1 MMEFNNNYHTHTFRC
16 GHAGDFSDE
25 EYVVSAINNGFEV
38 LGFSDHIMLPGIS
51 QTRIRGE
58 YSLLD
63 DYVNSINTLK
73 EKYRNTIKIYLGFE
87 AEALP
92 EYYSY
97 YKELLSSKKIEY
109 LILGNHG
116 YYEKNQITL
125 YFHDPD
131 RIDEDLEKYTNL
143 LVDAMSTGL
152 FKYVAHPD
160 YFMKYIKCWDSHL
173 AEIANRICDASLKYN
188 IPLEINLACC
198 FDRVPN
204 IGIKEVFKY
213 PYIEFWK
220 IVEVKGCKVILGIDA
235 HKPSRFDRAKDV
247 VDYTLNALNLNLNI
261 IDKIE
266 VNE

>member
-1 MMEFNNNYHTHTFRC
+1 MGFKNNYHTHTFRC
-16 GHAGDFSDE
+16 GHAGEYKDE
-25 EYVVSAINNGFEV
+25 EYVISAINNGLEV

-51 QTRIRGE
+51 EPTIRGD

-63 DYVNSINTLK
+63 NYISSINSLK
-73 EKYRNTIKIYLGFE
+73 TKYQKDIKIYLGFE

-92 EYYSY
+92 MFYDY
-97 YKELLSSKKIEY
+97 YKNLLDTKKIEY
-109 LILGNHG
+109 LILGNHS
-116 YYEKNQITL
+116 YYEDNRLIN
-125 YFHDPD
+125 YFKDPNKLN
-131 RIDEDLEKYTNL
+131 EDLEKYTNL
-143 LVDAMSTGL
+143 LIDAMSTGL

-160 YFMKYIKCWDSHL
+160 LFMKYFNSWDNHL
-173 AEIANRICDASLKYN
+173 VDVTNRICDASLKYD

-220 IVEVKGCKVILGIDA
+220 IVEEKGCKVIIGVDA
-235 HKPSRFDRAKDV
+235 HKPSRFDRTQDV

-261 IDKIE
+261 IDEIE
-266 VNE
+266 VNI